1 MLWIFVITFIVVF
14 FAGSVWAYYKYLRE
28 LTMTGKPYKI
38 GGNTLTFVFTL
49 PLSFIVAEVIKD
61 KLLMAVMPDGFGLQT
76 IFILLIVLANYLICI
91 LSTAVAKKII
101 KNKNTL

>member
-1 MLWIFVITFIVVF
+1 MLWVYVTTFILVF
-14 FAGSVWAYYKYLRE
+14 FVGSVWAYYKYLRE
-28 LTMTGKPYKI
+28 LTVTGKPYKI

-61 KLLMAVMPDGFGLQT
+61 KLLMALMPDGFGLQM

-91 LSTAVAKKII
+91 ISTAIAKKIL
-101 KNKNTL
+101 KNKKSL

>member
-1 MLWIFVITFIVVF
+1 MLWIYVITFIVVF
-14 FAGSVWAYYKYLRE
+14 FVGSVWAYYRYLRE

-61 KLLMAVMPDGFGLQT
+61 KLLMSIMPDGFGLQM

-91 LSTAVAKKII
+91 IATAIAKKIL
-101 KNKNTL
+101 KNKHTL

>member
-61 KLLMAVMPDGFGLQT
+61 KLLMAVMPDGFGLQM

-91 LSTAVAKKII
+91 LSTAIAKKII

>member
-1 MLWIFVITFIVVF
+1 MLWIFVTTFIVVF
-14 FAGSVWAYYKYLRE
+14 FVGSVWAYYRYLRE

-61 KLLMAVMPDGFGLQT
+61 KLLMSIMPDGFGLQM

-91 LSTAVAKKII
+91 IATAIAKKIL
-101 KNKNTL
+101 KNKHTL